1 MVSDEAGQIGGM
13 PGRLVDSSMGL
24 QLFTDQAHVLRF
36 TLIITTWRGQLQGL
50 RLAETAK
57 HWFLL
62 LKYASHL
69 PHVLLF
75 AIDNCYPLFPVGVH
89 LLFFFPRF
97 LRTHK
102 SQEGV
107 IRSVS
112 YRDGNNKSQL

>member
-1 MVSDEAGQIGGM
+1 
-13 PGRLVDSSMGL
+13 MG
-24 QLFTDQAHVLRF
+24 
-36 TLIITTWRGQLQGL
+36 GQLQGL
-50 RLAETAK
+50 RLAETPK

-62 LKYASHL
+62 LKYILYL

-75 AIDNCYPLFPVGVH
+75 TIDNCYPLFPVGVH

-97 LRTHK
+97 LRTYE

-112 YRDGNNKSQL
+112 YGNNKSQL